1 MKKVSTNFAIP
12 SLLLLI
18 VVLSHASYDLI
29 GSFYPDDPV
38 AAGKAWAYVLRGF
51 EATVLY
57 LIVWLLLPWEP
68 IGMRIAGSVVCAWGA
83 LESFQISACRLQFP
97 MGQPP
102 PIVKPFTGLCDTVT
116 GAPIYMITI
125 TVVLLISFLRQPRK

>member
-1 MKKVSTNFAIP
+1 VKKAAADLFLP
-12 SLLLLI
+12 SLLLI
-18 VVLSHASYDLI
+18 VVVLAHASYDVI
-29 GSFYPDDPV
+29 GSFYPDPV

-51 EATVLY
+51 EATMLY

-68 IGMRIAGSVVCAWGA
+68 ISTRIAGSVVCAWGA

-102 PIVKPFTGLCDTVT
+102 PSMKPFTGLCDTVT
-116 GAPIYMITI
+116 GAPIYMVTITI
-125 TVVLLISFLRQPRK
+125 VLLISFLRQPRK

>member
-1 MKKVSTNFAIP
+1 MKKAAADFFLP
-12 SLLLLI
+12 SLLLI
-18 VVLSHASYDLI
+18 VVVLAHASYDVI
-29 GSFYPDDPV
+29 GSFYPDPV
-38 AAGKAWAYVLRGF
+38 SAGKAWAYVLRGF
-51 EATVLY
+51 EATMLY
-57 LIVWLLLPWEP
+57 LIIWLLLPWEP
-68 IGMRIAGSVVCAWGA
+68 ISTRIAGSVVCAWGA

>member
-1 MKKVSTNFAIP
+1 VKKAAADFFLP

-18 VVLSHASYDLI
+18 VVLAHASYDVI
-29 GSFYPDDPV
+29 GSFYPDPV

-51 EATVLY
+51 ESTLLY

-68 IGMRIAGSVVCAWGA
+68 ISVRIAGSVVCAWGA

-102 PIVKPFTGLCDTVT
+102 PSVKPFTGLCDAVT
-116 GAPIYMITI
+116 GLPVYMMTITI
-125 TVVLLISFLRQPRK
+125 VLLISFLRQPRD

>member
-1 MKKVSTNFAIP
+1 MKNPKLAIP

-18 VVLSHASYDLI
+18 VVLTHASYDVI
-29 GSFYPDDPV
+29 GSFYPDPV

-51 EATVLY
+51 ESTMLY

-68 IGMRIAGSVVCAWGA
+68 ISTRIAGSVVCAWGA

-102 PIVKPFTGLCDTVT
+102 PSVKPFTGLCDTVT
-116 GAPIYMITI
+116 GAPIYMATITI
-125 TVVLLISFLRQPRK
+125 VLLISFLRQPRK

>member
-1 MKKVSTNFAIP
+1 MKKAAADLFLP
-12 SLLLLI
+12 SLLLI
-18 VVLSHASYDLI
+18 VVVLAHASYDVI
-29 GSFYPDDPV
+29 GSFYPDPV

-51 EATVLY
+51 EATMLY

-68 IGMRIAGSVVCAWGA
+68 ISTRIAGSVVCAWGA

-102 PIVKPFTGLCDTVT
+102 PSMKPFTGLCDTVT
-116 GAPIYMITI
+116 GAPIYMVTITI
-125 TVVLLISFLRQPRK
+125 VLLISFLRQPRK